1 MAKVFAPNEQY
12 TGISASVKF
21 VNGVGETECPLLKE
35 WFVSHGYTV
44 EEEKVT
50 SLDKMN
56 KDELTKLATSLG
68 IDVDGKTKVQ
78 LLEVIKEL
86 HKDQEIKEGN
96 E

>member
-12 TGISASVKF
+12 NGISASVKF

-56 KDELTKLATSLG
+56 KDELLKLAISLD
-68 IDVDGKTKVQ
+68 IDVEGKTKMQ
-78 LLEVIKEL
+78 LLEAIKEL
-86 HKDQEIKEGN
+86 HKDQEIEEGN